1 MNLVLSVSGPATTP
15 YDSPNIRRLTLMAA
29 IVRRAVLDWSLYRR
43 SEDLRERRI
52 FRSARNWLFSDDEEF
67 PSFVVLCHHLDVD
80 PAYIRERVLSLT
92 DEEVRA
98 LRGVDFGNGS

>member
-1 MNLVLSVSGPATTP
+1 MNLVLSVSGNVKAH
-15 YDSPNIRRLTLMAA
+15 DSPDVRRLTLLAA
-29 IVRRAVLDWSLYRR
+29 VVRRAVLDWSLYRG

-52 FRSARNWLFSDDEEF
+52 FRSAQNWLFSDDEQF
-67 PSFVVLCHHLDVD
+67 PAFVVLCHHLDVD
-80 PAYIRERVLSLT
+80 PQYIRERVLRLT